1 VTPGKACNISLAVI
15 CTALLAWS
23 GASLADEYHA
33 GEFFKLDLARAVLSP
48 KPIGPASEFTPG
60 PSSVA
65 NDQASEGVKT
75 SNEASNE
82 TGVEPKEKD
91 EAEQPKAEQPKAE
104 QLKAEP
110 KIVMHRVVR
119 AAHLRAE
126 KPRAA
131 VRTKIARRHSN
142 PLDAQA
148 FDTRVQ
154 VWPCRSGGICD
165 WKR

>member
-1 VTPGKACNISLAVI
+1 VTPGKACNISLAVV

-33 GEFFKLDLARAVLSP
+33 GEFFKLDLPSVVLSP
-48 KPIGPASEFTPG
+48 KPLGPASEFTPVS
-60 PSSVA
+60 SSVVV
-65 NDQASEGVKT
+65 DQASEGGNTGVKT
-75 SNEASNE
+75 SNDASNE
-82 TGVEPKEKD
+82 TSVE
-91 EAEQPKAEQPKAE
+91 PKAEQPKAE
-104 QLKAEP
+104 LLKAEP

-119 AAHLRAE
+119 VAHLRAE

-131 VRTKIARRHSN
+131 VRTKIVRRHSN